1 MASLSYANTYSYNL
15 LTLIDE
21 WQRSLVISFIEV
33 DMTDMSLNDQIK
45 NTIHLIGD
53 SLQWISEKYRE
64 FREEVFDIPLALRG
78 EIDEDLDKLVKDQ
91 TEQKNSELMKIKRI
105 FELQDV
111 SSAHVLDDVTTFNQ
125 KVENEAAVIDQQI
138 QKIEELL

>member
-78 EIDEDLDKLVKDQ
+78 EIDEDLDKLLVEASKYL
-91 TEQKNSELMKIKRI
+91 KKFKI
-105 FELQDV
+105 
-111 SSAHVLDDVTTFNQ
+111 FN
-125 KVENEAAVIDQQI
+125 
-138 QKIEELL
+138 ELLTFYMDYQSWFEEFHFTKCLEDAAGDLKM

>member
-1 MASLSYANTYSYNL
+1 MTSMSYANNYSYNL

-45 NTIHLIGD
+45 YTIHLIGD

-64 FREEVFDIPLALRG
+64 FREEVFDIPLALSG
-78 EIDEDLDKLVKDQ
+78 EMRQ
-91 TEQKNSELMKIKRI
+91 
-105 FELQDV
+105 
-111 SSAHVLDDVTTFNQ
+111 HYC
-125 KVENEAAVIDQQI
+125 
-138 QKIEELL
+138 